1 MAMVRETT
9 ELILM
14 KFRIKHY
21 IMVIQDLAKRA
32 MIQIQDGRH
41 AHIWWKQLKG
51 LLLQNHWV
59 DLADILHAAYGASAD
74 IK

>member
-1 MAMVRETT
+1 MAMVHETT

-14 KFRIKHY
+14 KFHIKHY

-41 AHIWWKQLKG
+41 AHIWWKQFKE
-51 LLLQNHWV
+51 LLLQNYWA
-59 DLADILHAAYGASAD
+59 DFADILHAAYGAAPL
-74 IK
+74 